1 MKLLTRALFWVR
13 DAGVAKDEAKAH
25 GWMSRAS
32 ELGHTEATYKLG
44 RELLMQAT
52 VDAPAPPKGRKGRRK
67 KQRQNA
73 GSEAAGGV
81 SFRTSDSS
89 FLEGHALLKKAAA
102 YGHEGAASI
111 VSQLDTMVGSS
122 GANSHRDAEGSGSG
136 GGDGKDEL

>member
-1 MKLLTRALFWVR
+1 MFWVR
-13 DAGVAKDEAKAH
+13 DTGVAKDEAKAH
-25 GWMSRAS
+25 EWMSRAS

-44 RELLMQAT
+44 RELLMQAS

-81 SFRTSDSS
+81 SFRTSDLS
-89 FLEGHALLKKAAA
+89 FVEGHALLKKAAA

-111 VSQLDTMVGSS
+111 ALQLDMLVRSS
-122 GANSHRDAEGSGSG
+122 GADSPHDADGSGSG
-136 GGDGKDEL
+136 EGVGKHEL